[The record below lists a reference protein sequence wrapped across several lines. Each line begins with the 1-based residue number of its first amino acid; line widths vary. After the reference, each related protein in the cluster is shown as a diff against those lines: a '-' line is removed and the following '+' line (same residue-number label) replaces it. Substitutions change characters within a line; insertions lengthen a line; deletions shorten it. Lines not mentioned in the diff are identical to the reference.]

1 MVLKFFLNLAFFSF
15 FANFWV
21 TKLKVFS
28 GKVRKSVQNYLNQTL
43 VIRSI
48 SENGFEATWRSE
60 KMFWTF
66 GNWIFTFF
74 CEFLS
79 EELKSFIGKVRQSVK
94 NCLNQNFFIWAFSE
108 NGFEATLKSKANC
121 YQSLK
126 IAFFRPLQIFDWQ
139 CWHPYKG
146 KWGKALKTI

>member
-1 MVLKFFLNLAFFSF
+1 MVLKLHGGRKKCSEPLEIEFS
-15 FANFWV
+15 
-21 TKLKVFS
+21 L
-28 GKVRKSVQNYLNQTL
+28 
-43 VIRSI
+43 
-48 SENGFEATWRSE
+48 
-60 KMFWTF
+60 
-66 GNWIFTFF
+66 FF